1 MAIKDY
7 HNRAMKLLYDRFDTT
22 AIISYDNKSYSVKTL
37 VHGLSDADIS
47 TGKYSSSTLYFSFR
61 IDDLKSAK
69 ERKTGKTGCII
80 TGFKGRDII
89 YKGTKYSIDAENP
102 NGSTEDIVILRGVV
116 ASA

>member
-1 MAIKDY
+1 M
-7 HNRAMKLLYDRFDTT
+7 
-22 AIISYDNKSYSVKTL
+22 
-37 VHGLSDADIS
+37 HGLSDADIS
-47 TGKYSSSTLYFSFR
+47 NGKYSSTTLYFSFR
-61 IDDLKSAK
+61 YEDLKSAK